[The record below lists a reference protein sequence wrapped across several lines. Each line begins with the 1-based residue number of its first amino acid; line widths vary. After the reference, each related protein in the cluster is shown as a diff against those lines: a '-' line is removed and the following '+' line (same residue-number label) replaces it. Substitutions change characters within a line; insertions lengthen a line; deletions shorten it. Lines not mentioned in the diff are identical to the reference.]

1 MDHSR
6 VLLVPFHPTN
16 LLMVGIFSV
25 LLAIC
30 RSAGIF
36 GLYAALILHVWVFKY
51 CYVLIEHLA
60 DGAPEP
66 PVMDMDMLSPFET
79 RPWIQAGLLFGGAWL
94 CYSIGGTAG
103 IVLGIAM
110 LAVFPATVAILGFG
124 EIPLQAVNPLIW
136 YRVIRGLG
144 PFYLV
149 LLLAL
154 VVWGSIGALLYYLN
168 LWSIIETTIVLWCEV
183 AFFSLVG
190 ATLYLRRTQLGYEPR
205 RSPERAAARVE
216 MERVKERAKMVDDV
230 FQLVRIGKHVDA
242 TAPLARWLN
251 DTDPEHVSKDAYY
264 VAEQALRWESAL
276 ALNTLGSTLIRH
288 LMRYGR
294 PDAALAVF
302 EILRKQASN
311 FTMDSVTDL
320 RTLAE
325 FAESN
330 GREALAQSM
339 RLETPVIHPKK

>member
-16 LLMVGIFSV
+16 LFMVGIFS
-25 LLAIC
+25 LLLTFC
-30 RSAGIF
+30 LSAG
-36 GLYAALILHVWVFKY
+36 LYGSLAALFLQIWVFKY

-60 DGAPEP
+60 DGASEP
-66 PVMDMDMLSPFET
+66 PVMDTDMLSPFEV
-79 RPWIQAGLLFGGAWL
+79 RPWIQAALLFYGAWF
-94 CYSIGGTAG
+94 CWWIGGTTG
-103 IVLGIAM
+103 IVLGIGL

-124 EIPLQAVNPLIW
+124 ERPWQAVNPVIW

-144 PFYLV
+144 PYYV
-149 LLLAL
+149 MLLLAL
-154 VVWGSIGALLYYLN
+154 VVIAGIAALLNRLN
-168 LWSIIETTIVLWCEV
+168 LWSIIETSIVLWCEV
-183 AFFSLVG
+183 AFFCLVG
-190 ATLYLRRTQLGYEPR
+190 AALFVRRRQLGYEPS

-216 MERVKERAKMVDDV
+216 MERMKERAKMVDDV

-251 DTDPEHVSKDAYY
+251 DTEPEHVSKDAYY
-264 VAEQALRWESAL
+264 VAEQALRWESQP

-302 EILRKQASN
+302 EILRTRAPN

-325 FAESN
+325 FAEAQ

-339 RLETPVIHPKK
+339 RLETPVIHPQR